1 MSNEI
6 LVIYVGV
13 AGIRSEDIPDY
24 VTKISNKITPVT
36 FKGEIILIPVQTL
49 DTRVECIN
57 PKYIKNVELINKHE
71 ILMKELNDNLQH
83 QSNILKNG
91 K

>member
-24 VTKISNKITPVT
+24 VTKVSSKITPVT
-36 FKGEIILIPVQTL
+36 FKGEIILIPVQAL

-57 PKYIKNVELINKHE
+57 PKYIKNIKLINKHE

-83 QSNILKNG
+83 QLNILKNEE
-91 K
+91 